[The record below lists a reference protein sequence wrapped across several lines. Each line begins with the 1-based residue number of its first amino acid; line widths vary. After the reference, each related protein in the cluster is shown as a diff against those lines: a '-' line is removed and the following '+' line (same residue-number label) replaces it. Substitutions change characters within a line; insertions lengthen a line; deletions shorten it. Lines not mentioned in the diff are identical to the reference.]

1 MKGYI
6 EFTAKIK
13 YQYPIEKKKLTPE
26 LIKVIQEQIQDL
38 PVGMVLD
45 GEIEVSK

>member
-1 MKGYI
+1 MNEYV

-13 YQYPIEKKKLTPE
+13 YRYAVPKKELTQE
-26 LIKVIQEQIQDL
+26 IINVVKEQIQDL

-45 GEIEVSK
+45 GEIEVK